1 MVVCVHVCL
10 HVSEREGERAR
21 GREREVGRLS
31 AVLSGKVGFPFLS
44 IEYHDK
50 GDLRHTREE

>member
-1 MVVCVHVCL
+1 MAVCVHVCL
-10 HVSEREGERAR
+10 HVSEREGER
-21 GREREVGRLS
+21 EREAGRVS